1 MSTGGA
7 GTQEVDKLV
16 LTASLED
23 TGSDIRADSGDVA
36 QFSPPRRPLET
47 REEISAGQDL
57 QPSGEDHGHSIADM
71 LKALSVLQD
80 LARHWYE
87 VRRTTRLSYYSEYAL
102 VLDSPG
108 SPEWTKDALATP
120 LKEAGLLQWVH
131 LCYNGEVR
139 EIENLNMEVRGRLS
153 KCKYLQ
159 IKSWARNVTEEVGST
174 NSVVGQIQLD
184 TPLKKEVARWYWLI
198 MDIVDGEF
206 TLLEEVWRE

>member
-71 LKALSVLQD
+71 LKALSVELKSGFETSNSNQAEIRS
-80 LARHWYE
+80 LYE
-87 VRRTTRLSYYSEYAL
+87 
-102 VLDSPG
+102 D
-108 SPEWTKDALATP
+108 
-120 LKEAGLLQWVH
+120 
-131 LCYNGEVR
+131 
-139 EIENLNMEVRGRLS
+139 
-153 KCKYLQ
+153 
-159 IKSWARNVTEEVGST
+159 
-174 NSVVGQIQLD
+174 
-184 TPLKKEVARWYWLI
+184 
-198 MDIVDGEF
+198 
-206 TLLEEVWRE
+206 